1 MRGLQT
7 KDLWFTYHNGDAAL
21 RGVSISIQPGEF
33 VAVIGQNGSGKTT
46 LVKHFNG
53 LLRPSSGQVLLD
65 GEDIGDKSV
74 GTLARSVGYVFQ
86 NPDHQ
91 IFSPS
96 TREEI
101 AFGPTNLRLSAEEI
115 EHNTLDALRCFDL
128 VPYADQQPALLG
140 YGLRRKVS
148 IAAVYAM
155 HTPYLVLD
163 EPTTGL
169 DRKSTT
175 ELMQLLSRLN
185 QQGRTVILI
194 THDMRVVTEYVPR
207 CIVVREGQVLVHDD
221 TSSVFGQYDL
231 LKTTS
236 LEIPQVCELARRMVV
251 HGMRDG
257 VLTVPEFCDAYS
269 QLRQWS

>member
-1 MRGLQT
+1 MTGLET
-7 KDLWFTYHNGDAAL
+7 RDLWFAYQDGDAAL
-21 RGVSISIQPGEF
+21 RGVSVSIRPGEF

-53 LLRPSSGQVLLD
+53 LLRPTGGQVLLD
-65 GEDIGDKSV
+65 SEDVGDKSV

-91 IFSPS
+91 IFSPT

-101 AFGPTNLRLSAEEI
+101 AFGPANLGLSAEQV
-115 EHNTLDALRCFDL
+115 EHNTLDALRCFGL
-128 VPYADQQPALLG
+128 VAYADQQPALLG

-175 ELMQLLSRLN
+175 ELMQLLIRLN
-185 QQGRTVILI
+185 HQGRTIILI

-221 TSSVFGQYDL
+221 TRAVFGQYDL

-236 LEIPQVCELARRMVV
+236 LEIPQVCELGRRMVV

-257 VLTVPEFCDAYS
+257 VLTVLEFCDAYS

>member
-1 MRGLQT
+1 VRGLQT
-7 KDLWFTYHNGDAAL
+7 KDLWFAYHNGDAAL

-53 LLRPSSGQVLLD
+53 LLRSSSGQVLLD

-101 AFGPTNLRLSAEEI
+101 AFGPTNLGLSADQV
-115 EHNTLDALRCFDL
+115 EHSTLDALQSFDL
-128 VPYADQQPALLG
+128 VPYADRQPALLG

-175 ELMQLLSRLN
+175 ELMRLLTRLN
-185 QQGRTVILI
+185 QQGRTIILI

-207 CIVVREGQVLVHDD
+207 CIVVREGQVLVHED
-221 TSSVFGQYDL
+221 TRAVFGRYDM
-231 LKTTS
+231 LKSTS
-236 LEIPQVCELARRMVV
+236 LEIPQVCELGRRMAA

-257 VLTVPEFCDAYS
+257 VLTVPEFCQAYAE
-269 QLRQWS
+269 LRELA